1 LFDTFLLLF
10 EQYPA
15 LFLVTLFVL
24 GAVVGSFLNVVIY
37 RLPIMMQRE
46 WRQDCLE
53 FLEQPA
59 EAGQDIFNLSVPR
72 SRCGNCGHQITAL
85 ENIPLIS
92 YLALGGKCSSCKTRI
107 SIQYPLVELFTAIVS
122 VIVGWKFGVSLQTAA
137 ALFMT
142 WCLIAASGIDIG
154 HKLLPDSITLPLL
167 WLGILLSL
175 FNVFVDLEASVI
187 GAMAGYMSLWSVFI
201 LFKIVT
207 GKEGMGHGD
216 FKLLAM
222 IGAWLGW
229 KLAGRHP
236 DFIGS
241 RRDRRDQ
248 YDRAKDNRTRHADS
262 FRSLSCRGRLDDPA
276 LGRDADAFL
285 FFYVRFVVAT
295 ACHVF
300 SRTHRGDRLG

>member
-1 LFDTFLLLF
+1 MFDIFLLLF

-59 EAGQDIFNLSVPR
+59 EAGQDKFNLSVPR

-92 YLALGGKCSSCKTRI
+92 YLVLGGKCSACKTPI

-122 VIVGWKFGVSLQTAA
+122 VIVGWKFGISLQTAA
-137 ALFMT
+137 ALLMT

-154 HKLLPDSITLPLL
+154 HKLLPDNITLPLL
-167 WLGILLSL
+167 WFGILLSL
-175 FNVFVDLEASVI
+175 FEVFVDLETSVI

-229 KLAGRHP
+229 KPLLVVILTSSVAGAIVGISMIVLKITERGTQIPFGPYLAAAGWMTLLWGETLMR
-236 DFIGS
+236 F
-241 RRDRRDQ
+241 
-248 YDRAKDNRTRHADS
+248 Y
-262 FRSLSCRGRLDDPA
+262 FSLFGL
-276 LGRDADAFL
+276 
-285 FFYVRFVVAT
+285 
-295 ACHVF
+295 
-300 SRTHRGDRLG
+300 

>member
-1 LFDTFLLLF
+1 LFDTFPLLF

-229 KLAGRHP
+229 KPLLVVILTSSVVGAIVGISMIVLKITERGTQIPFGPYLAAAGWMTLLWGETLMR
-236 DFIGS
+236 
-241 RRDRRDQ
+241 
-248 YDRAKDNRTRHADS
+248 
-262 FRSLSCRGRLDDPA
+262 
-276 LGRDADAFL
+276 
-285 FFYVRFVVAT
+285 FY
-295 ACHVF
+295 F
-300 SRTHRGDRLG
+300 SMFGL